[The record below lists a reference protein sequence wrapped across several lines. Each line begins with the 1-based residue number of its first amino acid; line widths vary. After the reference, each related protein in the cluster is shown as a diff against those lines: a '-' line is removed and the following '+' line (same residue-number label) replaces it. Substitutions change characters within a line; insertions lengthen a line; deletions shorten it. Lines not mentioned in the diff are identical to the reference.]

1 MRELTGQAPLYPLWT
16 LGFWQCRER
25 YKSPDELCEVV
36 DKYRELKVP
45 LDGIIQDWQY
55 WGCNENWNSMK
66 FQNPR
71 YINKMGDPEYM
82 KFLPNGED
90 RNANYGTPRIKSP
103 KEMIDYVHKQNA
115 HIMISVWASF
125 GPWTEMYQKM
135 DSLKALLHFET
146 WPPKA
151 GVKPY
156 DPFNPT
162 ARDMYWAE
170 MKKNIFDLGMDG
182 WWLDSTEPDH
192 LEIKDKDFDLSRFIP
207 QSAQRFPFDVQQGC
221 IRTSTCYHF
230 RQAGIP
236 AHTFVFPR
244 TATLC
249 VTFMER

>member
-1 MRELTGQAPLYPLWT
+1 
-16 LGFWQCRER
+16 
-25 YKSPDELCEVV
+25 
-36 DKYRELKVP
+36 
-45 LDGIIQDWQY
+45 
-55 WGCNENWNSMK
+55 MK

-135 DSLKALLHFET
+135 DSLKALPHFET

-192 LEIKDKDFDLSRFIP
+192 LEIKDKDFDTRSEERRVGKECRSRWSP
-207 QSAQRFPFDVQQGC
+207 
-221 IRTSTCYHF
+221 YH
-230 RQAGIP
+230 
-236 AHTFVFPR
+236 
-244 TATLC
+244 
-249 VTFMER
+249 

>member
-1 MRELTGQAPLYPLWT
+1 
-16 LGFWQCRER
+16 
-25 YKSPDELCEVV
+25 
-36 DKYRELKVP
+36 
-45 LDGIIQDWQY
+45 
-55 WGCNENWNSMK
+55 
-66 FQNPR
+66 
-71 YINKMGDPEYM
+71 M

-90 RNANYGTPRIKSP
+90 RNANYGTLRIKSP

-170 MKKNIFDLGMDG
+170 MK
-182 WWLDSTEPDH
+182 
-192 LEIKDKDFDLSRFIP
+192 
-207 QSAQRFPFDVQQGC
+207 
-221 IRTSTCYHF
+221 RTSSISVWMVGGSTLPS
-230 RQAGIP
+230 RIIWKS
-236 AHTFVFPR
+236 R
-244 TATLC
+244 TKISTPPLI
-249 VTFMER
+249 

>member
-1 MRELTGQAPLYPLWT
+1 MYKRQRSYFPIVEVDQVWIPLRPSVFCQQRSIRTHVHLS
-16 LGFWQCRER
+16 L
-25 YKSPDELCEVV
+25 
-36 DKYRELKVP
+36 
-45 LDGIIQDWQY
+45 IHI
-55 WGCNENWNSMK
+55 
-66 FQNPR
+66 

-90 RNANYGTPRIKSP
+90 KNADYGTPRIKSP

-156 DPFNPT
+156 DPYNPA
-162 ARDMYWAE
+162 ARDIYWEA
-170 MKKNIFDLGMDG
+170 MKKNIFDLGMDA

-192 LEIKDKDFDLSRFIP
+192 MDIKDQDFNTQTYLGSFRRVHNAFPLMSNKGVYEHLSLIH
-207 QSAQRFPFDVQQGC
+207 
-221 IRTSTCYHF
+221 I
-230 RQAGIP
+230 
-236 AHTFVFPR
+236 
-244 TATLC
+244 
-249 VTFMER
+249 

>member
-1 MRELTGQAPLYPLWT
+1 
-16 LGFWQCRER
+16 
-25 YKSPDELCEVV
+25 
-36 DKYRELKVP
+36 
-45 LDGIIQDWQY
+45 
-55 WGCNENWNSMK
+55 MK

-90 RNANYGTPRIKSP
+90 KNADYGTPRIKSP

-156 DPFNPT
+156 DPYNPA
-162 ARDMYWAE
+162 ARDIYWEA
-170 MKKNIFDLGMDG
+170 MKKEHLRPRHGRLVARLHRTGPYGYQRPGLQHADLF
-182 WWLDSTEPDH
+182 WV
-192 LEIKDKDFDLSRFIP
+192 LS
-207 QSAQRFPFDVQQGC
+207 
-221 IRTSTCYHF
+221 
-230 RQAGIP
+230 AGYTTP
-236 AHTFVFPR
+236 S
-244 TATLC
+244 L
-249 VTFMER
+249 